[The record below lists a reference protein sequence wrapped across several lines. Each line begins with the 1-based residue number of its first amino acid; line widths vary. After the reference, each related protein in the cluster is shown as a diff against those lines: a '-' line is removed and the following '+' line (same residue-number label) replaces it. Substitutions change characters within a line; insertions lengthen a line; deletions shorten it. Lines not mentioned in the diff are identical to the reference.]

1 MLTGPPG
8 PGCSFSPASGLG
20 LGLALD
26 SCGSGRPQTWRETL
40 VRPRP
45 YQCHG
50 QAARLSARAEVT
62 FAQISRGSQLR
73 LQLHKEREREVEEE
87 REGLQGEKK
96 KEKGTSWNEV

>member
-8 PGCSFSPASGLG
+8 PGYTQIPAAASVRAWVWHSTAVAVGARRRG
-20 LGLALD
+20 
-26 SCGSGRPQTWRETL
+26 ETL

-73 LQLHKEREREVEEE
+73 FAVAERERRRKRRSALEGLRTEEE
-87 REGLQGEKK
+87 REGQQLQ
-96 KEKGTSWNEV
+96 